1 MRDRI
6 NIDLYKYLFRV
17 PLYTKLCDRKLAKKK
32 NRSKKRQI
40 GDKKK
45 QKVKNFFLNK
55 NNIVYSFY

>member
-45 QKVKNFFLNK
+45 
-55 NNIVYSFY
+55 

>member
-32 NRSKKRQI
+32 IEVKKGR
-40 GDKKK
+40 
-45 QKVKNFFLNK
+45 
-55 NNIVYSFY
+55 